1 MSIKDEKSDIKN
13 LKIEK
18 KDGDKRKDPTSFLP
32 EEAMSYEIKSKK
44 KKKKKKKD
52 LTEDPFKD
60 IEEKVTL
67 PTPTFYDPTGDI
79 DPEPV
84 HHLDPEVNIKVENI
98 EVELDFNDFANDNG
112 LMVEGPQSEDSQEPA
127 VKIEDHNHEAVLL
140 TFESI
145 LKDKSMLGLV
155 PDENV
160 LGFSAITAPAPN
172 FVCKVC
178 HLVFQTPKTLRMHQ
192 KRKHKSYR
200 KSFKH
205 ICDYCGMAYEQKNS
219 LVAHIKRKHGPDSV
233 PDDLEERTCDVC
245 ALVFKGIARLRMHM
259 RRKHGSFE
267 ESFKYICDECGLT
280 YDKHRSLIVHMQRKH
295 SNEPK
300 PVLDTWYNCPFCP
313 KVFTKR
319 ETYVRHVQRKH
330 RINDDDDKKKEEELG
345 TEGMKEL
352 LHCKNEQ
359 TGEITCKECPLV
371 FSSLNFLKLHMR
383 RKHNA
388 LKDDFRLKCMICNL
402 SYDKVESLKRHIRR
416 KHDKGTYC
424 DVCEIQFET
433 RDMYLQHTHKRMIQ
447 ECHICGLVFAS
458 RGGLC
463 KHLRCTHKIEAPKTV
478 FCDICGESFHDKR
491 QLKPHYMKVHLKV
504 SYTCRYCKKIFRA
517 KESYRRHVLLKHP
530 NQSQSQNQQKC
541 DHCPETFL
549 DEFEL
554 CKHINIAHRVQK
566 GNEIGAM
573 TLIEVKKEE
582 MDIPATFQCTKCP
595 DNYDSW
601 EQLKLHYEQNH
612 QKISNTQCQVCG
624 EMVPELEIQKHI
636 KVHSND
642 TKVQCRYCEFETSN
656 RASMTQHM
664 LRHKNATTLHCDF
677 NGCRYKTYYER
688 AMEKHKR
695 KHEDLGLKLQCTQ
708 CPFQTMN
715 KYILRYHEE
724 AHVTGKKRYMCD
736 QCDYATILPANLVQH
751 KYKHSSEKRFKCE
764 VCPFA
769 TKYNTSLR
777 FHVKK
782 KHCDLPT
789 FKLITK

>member
-1 MSIKDEKSDIKN
+1 MEVKEEKPDIK
-13 LKIEK
+13 KEK
-18 KDGDKRKDPTSFLP
+18 VNDDKRKDPASFLP
-32 EEAMSYEIKSKK
+32 DEPMSYEIKVKK

-52 LTEDPFKD
+52 LMEDPFKD
-60 IEEKVTL
+60 IEQKVSL
-67 PTPTFYDPTGDI
+67 PTQTFYDPMMDTD
-79 DPEPV
+79 EPSV
-84 HHLDPEVNIKVENI
+84 LDPEVNIKVENI
-98 EVELDFNDFANDNG
+98 EVELDFNDFANHNG
-112 LMVEGPQSEDSQEPA
+112 LMLEGPQSEESQEPA
-127 VKIEDHNHEAVLL
+127 VKIEEQNHEAVLL

-145 LKDKSMLGLV
+145 LKEKTLLGYS

-160 LGFSAITAPAPN
+160 LGYTAPAPN

-178 HLVFQTPKTLRMHQ
+178 HLVFQSPKTLRMHQ
-192 KRKHKSYR
+192 KRKHKVYR

-205 ICDYCGMAYEQKNS
+205 MCDYCGMAYEQKNS
-219 LVAHIKRKHGPDSV
+219 LVAHIKRKHGPNAV
-233 PDDLEERTCDVC
+233 PDDAEERTCDVC
-245 ALVFKGIARLRMHM
+245 ALVFKGLPRLRMHM

-267 ESFKYICDECGLT
+267 ESFKHVCDECGLT

-295 SNEPK
+295 SNVPK

-319 ETYVRHVQRKH
+319 ETYARHVQRKH
-330 RINDDDDKKKEEELG
+330 RIIDEENDKQNSETAE
-345 TEGMKEL
+345 MKDL
-352 LHCKNEQ
+352 LDCKNEE
-359 TGEITCKECPLV
+359 TGEVMCKECPLV

-388 LKDDFRLKCMICNL
+388 LKDDFRLKCVICNL
-402 SYDKVESLKRHIRR
+402 SYDKVESLKRHVRR
-416 KHDKGTYC
+416 KHDKETYC
-424 DVCEIQFET
+424 DICEKHFEN
-433 RDMYLQHTHKRMIQ
+433 REMYVAHTHKKMIQ

-463 KHLRCTHKIEAPKTV
+463 KHLRCTHKIDTPKTV
-478 FCDICGESFHDKR
+478 FCDMCPESFHDKR

-530 NQSQSQNQQKC
+530 NYNEGQSQQKC
-541 DHCPETFL
+541 DQCTETFS

-554 CKHINIAHRVQK
+554 CKHINVAHK
-566 GNEIGAM
+566 APNDKIGAM

-582 MDIPATFQCTKCP
+582 TDIPATFQCNKCP
-595 DNYDSW
+595 DNYDTW

-612 QKISNTQCQVCG
+612 RKKSNTQCQVCG
-624 EMVPELEIQKHI
+624 EMVLEQELQKHI
-636 KVHSND
+636 KLKHTD
-642 TKVQCRYCEFETSN
+642 TTVQCRFCEFETSN

-664 LRHKNATTLHCDF
+664 LRHKNATTLHCEF
-677 NGCRYKTYYER
+677 AGCRYKTYYEP

-695 KHEDLGLKLQCTQ
+695 KHADIGVKLQCSK
-708 CPFQTMN
+708 CPFQSMN

-724 AHVTGKKRYMCD
+724 AHLTGKKRYMCD

-751 KYKHSSEKRFKCE
+751 KYKHSTEKRFKCE

-789 FKLITK
+789 FKLLSN